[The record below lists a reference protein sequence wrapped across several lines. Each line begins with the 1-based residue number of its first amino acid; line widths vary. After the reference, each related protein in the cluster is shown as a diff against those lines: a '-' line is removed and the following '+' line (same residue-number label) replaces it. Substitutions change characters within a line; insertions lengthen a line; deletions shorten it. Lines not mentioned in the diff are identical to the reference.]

1 MYSAMSTIAALRDR
15 YSPLPRGTTAPALCF
30 LFPEEDTLRRFS
42 QEIQGTEKLVYRMF
56 FWLSRGGTAQF
67 AVPGAET
74 HITHDNSRH

>member
-15 YSPLPRGTTAPALCF
+15 CSPLPRGTTVPALCF

-42 QEIQGTEKLVYRMF
+42 QEIQASEKLVYRTF
-56 FWLSRGGTAQF
+56 LWLFGGGTTQF